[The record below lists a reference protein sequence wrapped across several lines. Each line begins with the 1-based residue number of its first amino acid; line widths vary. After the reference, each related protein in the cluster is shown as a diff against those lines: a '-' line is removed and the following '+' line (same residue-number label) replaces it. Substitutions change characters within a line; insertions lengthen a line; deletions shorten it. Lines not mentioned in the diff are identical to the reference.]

1 MRLGDKVT
9 GAGYAP
15 PSRRARST
23 NLSPSTRS
31 KSAMC
36 LETAGWLICSF
47 EGGCRER
54 ATPGERREGAQACFE
69 LHNLSLYECVYYVF
83 FFISRR
89 AHRLLW
95 QAISDRKSTPMRSFT
110 IATLRSH
117 CAFGFRA
124 PAARAAPCLIVT
136 LTGTQGGP
144 HSLMVR
150 PARELWCV
158 TRDDSNNCSAL
169 KPQFDAGR
177 GTNMRSS
184 QIGISPPQ
192 LDAIFLTHMH
202 GDHTE
207 GLADIMMLRWYL
219 KGPAVDIVCS
229 TDAVS
234 TPRNQPQLPQIRRS
248 YRGRVRR
255 IRRDRRAPIRGRS
268 TRAWRARA
276 DLAKVVTF
284 EPKEEPQLVWSSGD
298 VKVSAIRS
306 THIAGHASYR
316 VDTPAGSAVIGG
328 DAVQRHART
337 AARSFDSDQVERLA
351 KGADIIVHSAMHPV
365 MGPDRGSGFPVMS
378 FYRQSIANDLGAM
391 AQRDGAK
398 YLMLTHLAL
407 PARRGA
413 PQSVG
418 CAGRSFERG

>member
-1 MRLGDKVT
+1 
-9 GAGYAP
+9 
-15 PSRRARST
+15 
-23 NLSPSTRS
+23 
-31 KSAMC
+31 
-36 LETAGWLICSF
+36 
-47 EGGCRER
+47 
-54 ATPGERREGAQACFE
+54 
-69 LHNLSLYECVYYVF
+69 
-83 FFISRR
+83 
-89 AHRLLW
+89 
-95 QAISDRKSTPMRSFT
+95 MRSFT
-110 IATLRSH
+110 IATLGAIALS
-117 CAFGFRA
+117 AFA

-144 HSLMVR
+144 TLFNGQAGAGTLVR
-150 PARELWCV
+150 YG
-158 TRDDSNNCSAL
+158 DDSNNCSAL
-169 KPQFDAGR
+169 KLQFDAGR
-177 GTNMRSS
+177 GTNMRLS

-234 TPRNQPQLPQIRRS
+234 TLEINHSCRKFVAHIADAFIRSGEIAERRS
-248 YRGRVRR
+248 EDKARV
-255 IRRDRRAPIRGRS
+255 PGGP
-268 TRAWRARA
+268 A

-284 EPKEEPQLVWSSGD
+284 EPKDEPQLVWSSGD

-316 VDTPAGSAVIGG
+316 VDTPAGSVVIGG
-328 DAVQRHART
+328 DASNDTPVPPRAHST
-337 AARSFDSDQVERLA
+337 SDQVERLA

-398 YLMLTHLAL
+398 YLMLTHLAPSLGAARHNQWDVPGGPLNEADYRSAAEAGGFTGVTIVGTDLATVRL
-407 PARRGA
+407 PAK
-413 PQSVG
+413 
-418 CAGRSFERG
+418 